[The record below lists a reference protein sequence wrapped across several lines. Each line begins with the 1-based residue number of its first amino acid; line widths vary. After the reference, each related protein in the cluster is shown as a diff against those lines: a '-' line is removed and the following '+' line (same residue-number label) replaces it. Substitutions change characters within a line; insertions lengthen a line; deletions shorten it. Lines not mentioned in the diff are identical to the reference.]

1 MHTLPLC
8 HVDLIESKTMPTPKK
23 TPKAIYVCQ
32 QCTAQSVRWSGRC
45 AECGAWNSL
54 VETVEDAG
62 PATERSWSGPP
73 SNPVSLSS
81 LQNQATRR
89 LILGGGEFNRVLGG
103 GIVPGALV
111 LLGGDPGIGKSTLLL
126 QVCAEVANQHGPV
139 LYVSGEESAD
149 QIKLRAER
157 LGISSDRLLV
167 LGETRLDE
175 VLGQVEAT
183 APSLVVVDSIQTV
196 YLDGVSSAAGSVSQ
210 VRECAMALLRI
221 AKSTGRPIFIIGHV
235 TKEGSIAGPR
245 MLEHIVDTV
254 LYLEGDRFQSYRLLR
269 AVKNRFGS
277 TNEVGVFEMR
287 GDGMAEVSNPSE
299 LFLEE
304 QLPDADGSAI
314 AITLEGTRPLLV
326 ELQALTSTTNFGLPR
341 RSATGIDLNRLLL
354 LTAVLTKR
362 VGLGLSNQDIYVNV
376 VGGFRIGEPAAD
388 LAVAVAIA
396 SSFRERPVDPK
407 LTMIGEIGL
416 QGELRRVRD
425 AERRLAEAARL
436 GFQRC
441 ILPRNL
447 SRDRAL
453 HKLGIELV
461 PADTIGEALARVW
474 G

>member
-1 MHTLPLC
+1 
-8 HVDLIESKTMPTPKK
+8 
-23 TPKAIYVCQ
+23 
-32 QCTAQSVRWSGRC
+32 
-45 AECGAWNSL
+45 
-54 VETVEDAG
+54 
-62 PATERSWSGPP
+62 
-73 SNPVSLSS
+73 
-81 LQNQATRR
+81 
-89 LILGGGEFNRVLGG
+89 
-103 GIVPGALV
+103 
-111 LLGGDPGIGKSTLLL
+111 
-126 QVCAEVANQHGPV
+126 
-139 LYVSGEESAD
+139 
-149 QIKLRAER
+149 
-157 LGISSDRLLV
+157 
-167 LGETRLDE
+167 

>member
-1 MHTLPLC
+1 
-8 HVDLIESKTMPTPKK
+8 MPPSKK
-23 TPKAIYVCQ
+23 TPKLIYVCQ
-32 QCTAQSVRWSGRC
+32 QCSAQSVRWSGRC

-54 VETVEDAG
+54 VETAEETG
-62 PATERSWSGPP
+62 PSAERAWSGPP
-73 SNPVSLSS
+73 SAPVSLTS

-89 LILGGGEFNRVLGG
+89 LVLGGNEFNRVLGG

-126 QVCAEVANQHGPV
+126 QVCAEIANQHGPV

-157 LGISSDRLLV
+157 LGISAERLLV
-167 LGETRLDE
+167 LGETRLDD
-175 VLGQVEAT
+175 VLGQIEAA
-183 APSLVVVDSIQTV
+183 APALVVVDSIQTV
-196 YLDGVSSAAGSVSQ
+196 YLDSVTSAAGSVSQ

-269 AVKNRFGS
+269 AAKNRFGS

-388 LAVAVAIA
+388 LALAVAIT

-447 SRDRAL
+447 ARDRAL
-453 HKLGIELV
+453 QKLGIELV